1 VTICFAALR
10 VTEVETVPKVFN
22 LRSSA
27 EVAPTISPV
36 TFHQRQP
43 VSEATI
49 TAPQVNF
56 VQSLICDARVDFA
69 ERIPTNSLA
78 VGTFK
83 YNFVSPSGSVLNP
96 TGGHF
101 GDGDGESF
109 TFFFFFTGGFLTGA
123 FFTGAFL
130 VTLAFGVGVGL
141 FVAATADVRES
152 PKNTAVISAIAL
164 SFIDLAPT

>member
-1 VTICFAALR
+1 
-10 VTEVETVPKVFN
+10 
-22 LRSSA
+22 
-27 EVAPTISPV
+27 
-36 TFHQRQP
+36 
-43 VSEATI
+43 
-49 TAPQVNF
+49 

-109 TFFFFFTGGFLTGA
+109 TFFFFFLAGGFLTGA
-123 FFTGAFL
+123 FLTGAFF
-130 VTLAFGVGVGL
+130 VTLALGVGVGL
-141 FVAATADVRES
+141 FVAATAEVRES
-152 PKNTAVISAIAL
+152 PKNTAVNSAIVL